1 MSFVGIPAALQSA
14 LASRGYGAPT
24 PVQSAVLAEDAAGR
38 DLLVSAQT
46 GSGKTVAFGLSIAPE
61 LLGGAERL
69 PPPGAPLAIVV
80 APTRELALQVKAEL
94 TWLYAPA
101 GGRIASGVGG
111 MDPIAEKRQLLAGAH
126 IIVGTPGRLCD
137 HLERGNLKPDALR
150 VVVLDEA
157 DEMLDLGFREE
168 LEAILD
174 RLPPERRTLM
184 FSATVPRAIAAL
196 AKSYQRDALRLE
208 VGGGGEAHGDI
219 TYRAMAVAPHEIE
232 RAVVNLLRLEDP
244 PLAMVFC
251 ATRAAV
257 ARLHGNLAER
267 GFPTVALSGELTQA
281 ERLRALQALR
291 DGRSRVCVATDVA
304 ARGIDLPELD
314 LVIHAELPRDSE
326 TLLHRSGRTGRAGR
340 KGTSVLLV
348 PHPRRRLAERLIGAA
363 KVTATWGPAPSADAV
378 LARDAERLAEQARGV
393 LTEEASEDDLALA
406 RRLLADQ
413 PIAPEALAAALIKML
428 RAPLPAPEEIAEQR
442 PERREARREAPEA
455 APRGGEGVWFRLN
468 IGRNGNADPRWL
480 LPFLCRRGHLTRQ
493 DIGRI
498 RILGQETMVE
508 IAPYA
513 AERFAAAARQ
523 AGDGEDEDIRIQPMQ
538 PFRQG
543 AREAPPRAEQAPA
556 PRPAKPGKPEK
567 KGKHGAGKPPKR
579 FEKKPKPGPGAEGR
593 KRPGGAPRLGKR
605 DRVA

>member
-219 TYRAMAVAPHEIE
+219 TYRAMLVAPHEIE
-232 RAVVNLLRLEDP
+232 RAVVNLIRLENP

-267 GFPTVALSGELTQA
+267 GFPAVALSGELTQA

-442 PERREARREAPEA
+442 PERREVRREAPEA

-493 DIGRI
+493 EIGRI

-556 PRPAKPGKPEK
+556 PRPAKPGKPDK
-567 KGKHGAGKPPKR
+567 KGKHVAGKPPKR
-579 FEKKPKPGPGAEGR
+579 FEKKPKPGPGTEGR
-593 KRPGGAPRLGKR
+593 KRDAGAPRLGKR
-605 DRVA
+605 GRVA

>member
-14 LASRGYGAPT
+14 LTSRGYGAPT

-61 LLGGAERL
+61 LLGGSERL

-579 FEKKPKPGPGAEGR
+579 FEKKPKPGPGGEGR